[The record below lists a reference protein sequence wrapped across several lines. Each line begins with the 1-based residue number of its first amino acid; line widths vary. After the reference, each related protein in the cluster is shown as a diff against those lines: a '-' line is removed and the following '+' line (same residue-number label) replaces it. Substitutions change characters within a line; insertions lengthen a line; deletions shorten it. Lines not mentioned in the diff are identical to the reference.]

1 MDRKERYQKQIKKRV
16 LIVEDE
22 YINREMLGFM
32 LNREYEVLYA
42 ENGKEALD
50 TLRNTEDISAV
61 LLDLMMPVMN
71 GFEFLDISQGDST
84 LKRIPVIV
92 MTADETAEVKSL
104 NLGAADFISKP
115 YDAPE
120 VILARIKRIIELAED
135 KLIINATERDELT
148 GLYTR
153 KFFQEYAAQLD
164 HYYPDWKMDAVS
176 LDIDNFHLI
185 NELYGKSF
193 GDKVLVRI
201 ADLLRESLSTM
212 VDGYACRYDR
222 DMFYMYCTHLDD
234 YEPLRRH
241 IIDGLA
247 DLTDTHKIRVRFGVY
262 LNVDRDMEFE
272 QRFVRAKRASD
283 SIKGDYSKR
292 IAVYDT
298 EAHNEALLS
307 QKLISDV
314 QTAIK
319 NNELIVYYQ
328 PKYAIDGETPVL
340 KSAEALIRWNHP
352 EFGMLPP
359 SRFVPLFEQNG
370 LIQLLDHFVWK
381 EAARQIKEWKGRL
394 GKTVPVSVNVSRMDI
409 YDDRLEERLVSLVE
423 DNGLESGELLLEIT
437 ESAYSENPEQLIEAV
452 DKLRKR
458 AFFVEMDDFGSGYSS
473 LNMLSVL
480 PVDALKLDMQ
490 FVRNMHKD
498 EKSLRLI
505 ELIMGIADYLSV
517 PVIAEGVEEKE
528 QLDLLKKVGCSIVQG
543 YYFSKPV
550 APDEFEKF
558 L

>member
-32 LNREYEVLYA
+32 LNNDYEVVYA
-42 ENGKEALD
+42 ENGKEALEV
-50 TLRNTEDISAV
+50 LRNSEDISVV
-61 LLDLMMPVMN
+61 LLDLMMPEMD
-71 GFEFLDISQGDST
+71 GFEFLDISQNDST

-92 MTADETAEVKSL
+92 MTADESAEVKSL

-148 GLYTR
+148 GLYT
-153 KFFQEYAAQLD
+153 KQFFNEYATQLD

-185 NELYGKSF
+185 NELYGKGF

-201 ADLLRESLSTM
+201 ADLLREILSTM

-222 DMFYMYCTHLDD
+222 DMFYIYCTHLDD
-234 YEPLRRH
+234 YEPLRKH

-247 DLTDTHKIRVRFGVY
+247 DLTDTQRIRVRFGVY
-262 LNVDRDMEFE
+262 LNVDRNMDFE

-283 SIKGDYSKR
+283 SIKGDYTKR
-292 IAVYDT
+292 IAIYDT
-298 EAHNEALLS
+298 EAHNEALFS

-314 QTAIK
+314 QTAIRNK
-319 NNELIVYYQ
+319 ELVVYYQ
-328 PKYAIDGETPVL
+328 PKYAISGETPVL

-359 SRFVPLFEQNG
+359 SRFIPLFEKNG

-381 EAARQIKEWKGRL
+381 EAARQIKDWKDRL
-394 GKTVPVSVNVSRMDI
+394 GKSVPVSVNVSRMDI
-409 YDDRLEERLVSLVE
+409 YDERLEERLLSFVE
-423 DNGLESGELLLEIT
+423 DNELEAGELLLEIT

-452 DKLRKR
+452 DKLRKKG
-458 AFFVEMDDFGSGYSS
+458 FFVEMDDFGSGYSS

-490 FVRNMHKD
+490 FIKNMHKD

-517 PVIAEGVEEKE
+517 PVVAEGVEEKE
-528 QLDLLKKVGCSIVQG
+528 QLDLLKKAGCSIVQG
-543 YYFSKPV
+543 FYFSKPV
-550 APDEFEKF
+550 APDGFEK
-558 L
+558 LL